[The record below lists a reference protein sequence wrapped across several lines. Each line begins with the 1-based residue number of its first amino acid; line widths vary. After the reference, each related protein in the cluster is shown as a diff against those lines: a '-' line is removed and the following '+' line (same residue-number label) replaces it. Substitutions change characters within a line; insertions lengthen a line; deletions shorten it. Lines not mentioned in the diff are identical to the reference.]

1 MMTNTLHCNRQI
13 TCRIRLTSPPR
24 DRAIIYLQRTTALEE
39 HLYCTSRLLEPFI
52 HLLFAYF
59 SDYKHKHKHK
69 MNRLFGAKNTAPK
82 PTLDGAISNV
92 RSPLSYP
99 KFELLEKKAWD
110 KLTGQS

>member
-1 MMTNTLHCNRQI
+1 
-13 TCRIRLTSPPR
+13 
-24 DRAIIYLQRTTALEE
+24 
-39 HLYCTSRLLEPFI
+39 
-52 HLLFAYF
+52 
-59 SDYKHKHKHK
+59 